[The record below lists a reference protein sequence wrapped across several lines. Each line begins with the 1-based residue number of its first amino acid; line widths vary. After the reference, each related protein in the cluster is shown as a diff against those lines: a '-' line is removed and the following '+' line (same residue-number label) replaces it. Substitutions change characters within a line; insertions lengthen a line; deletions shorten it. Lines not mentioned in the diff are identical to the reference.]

1 MNNGNS
7 KYVNQKQITWNSRE
21 QMLVLT
27 KTECLCVK
35 EMEKKRS
42 LKKIQCKL
50 SSKSTVKVSME
61 KYAIYMRDNEHK
73 WIKPGQN

>member
-21 QMLVLT
+21 QRLVLN

-35 EMEKKRS
+35 EMEKKTES
-42 LKKIQCKL
+42 Q
-50 SSKSTVKVSME
+50 KSTVQ
-61 KYAIYMRDNEHK
+61 AL
-73 WIKPGQN
+73 